1 MLIDLEKIASEY
13 RKGLDPLLTE
23 DELKLQATNLAQMIN
38 TIKGLTHKLDSPI
51 YLSTL
56 YEKVKWV
63 TILLDNTKE
72 YDLLMVSFDIGSDY
86 DSIILNKILPLV
98 KKGW

>member
-1 MLIDLEKIASEY
+1 
-13 RKGLDPLLTE
+13 
-23 DELKLQATNLAQMIN
+23 MIN
-38 TIKGLTHKLDSPI
+38 TIKGLTHKLGSPI

-72 YDLLMVSFDIGSDY
+72 YDLLMVSFDIGSDH
-86 DSIILNKILPLV
+86 DSMILNKILPLV